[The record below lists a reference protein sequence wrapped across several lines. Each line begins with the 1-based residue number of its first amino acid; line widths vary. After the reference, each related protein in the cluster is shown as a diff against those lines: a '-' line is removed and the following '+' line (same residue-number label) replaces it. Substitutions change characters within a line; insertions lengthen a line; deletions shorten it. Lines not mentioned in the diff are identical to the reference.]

1 MPSQFTVKSTV
12 SLSSWKYFINIRQAD
27 DLLKESS
34 QSIIHTKMVLLL
46 PEHYLDNDSS
56 RMLPF
61 LFQIFL
67 FSPSLSPKETAKAL
81 EHTCTCNL
89 HLPTHSFHLSS
100 VSSIVITACSMGPPN
115 LLGSLSPLHPQL
127 EVVVLL
133 AHPSSRPGSLPL
145 SC

>member
-12 SLSSWKYFINIRQAD
+12 SLSSWKYVINIRQAD

-56 RMLPF
+56 RKLPF

-67 FSPSLSPKETAKAL
+67 FSPSLSPKERAKAL

-100 VSSIVITACSMGPPN
+100 VSSIVITACSMGPPI
-115 LLGSLSPLHPQL
+115 SLAPFLHYI
-127 EVVVLL
+127 
-133 AHPSSRPGSLPL
+133 PSWKPL
-145 SC
+145 SCWHTPAPGLAPSL